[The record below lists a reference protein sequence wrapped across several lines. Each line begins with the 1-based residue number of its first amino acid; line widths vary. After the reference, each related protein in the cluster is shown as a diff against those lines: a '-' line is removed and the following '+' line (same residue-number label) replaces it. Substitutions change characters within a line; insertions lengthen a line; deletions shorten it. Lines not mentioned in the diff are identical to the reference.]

1 MCHQTQRFTKILES
15 PRKIHE
21 SDENHE
27 TSMERRERINRG
39 FEKVIQFISLL
50 GQIDSFVAERA
61 KSIVRKINAIY
72 DVDEAEKLNERYDNF

>member
-1 MCHQTQRFTKILES
+1 
-15 PRKIHE
+15 
-21 SDENHE
+21 
-27 TSMERRERINRG
+27 MERRERINRG